1 MPAIERVLPER
12 GGHPVVA
19 LRGALTGF
27 GHGPPRIV
35 SLVPSLTELICD
47 LGLADCLVGRTA
59 FCVHPDRLLVGV
71 PRIGGTK
78 TPKLE
83 RILEL
88 APSHVLVNV
97 DENRREDAEWLA
109 ARVPALVVT
118 HPVEVEDHF
127 ELFVRLGALWD
138 RDAQAQQLSRRLDEA
153 LDRLS
158 ARSYDPIHLA
168 YLIWSEP
175 WMTISP
181 DTYIARL
188 LATVGLI
195 NVSISGCAERYPT
208 VAQERLAASD
218 VSALLLSSE
227 PCRFKASDRQRLLSL
242 RGLAGGSG
250 SGIPIL
256 GIDGE
261 MCSWYGSRVIQ
272 ALDYLAGY
280 RRRLEARIARRMS
293 RWSAHA
299 AN

>member
-1 MPAIERVLPER
+1 MPTIERSSPER

-19 LRGALTGF
+19 LRGALSGV

-47 LGLADCLVGRTA
+47 LGLADCVVGRTA
-59 FCVHPDRLLVGV
+59 FCVHPERALAGV

-88 APSHVLVNV
+88 APTHVLVNV

-109 ARVPALVVT
+109 ARVPILVVT

-127 ELFVRLGALWD
+127 ELFARLGTLWD
-138 RDAQAQQLSRRLDEA
+138 RGREAQQLGLRLSEA

-158 ARSYDPIHLA
+158 ARSYDPVQVA

-181 DTYIARL
+181 DTFIARM

-195 NVSISGCAERYPT
+195 NVPDPGCGGRYPA
-208 VAQERLAASD
+208 VAPERLAARD

-227 PCRFKASDRQRLLSL
+227 PCRFKLADRQRLLALSAL
-242 RGLAGGSG
+242 GGRSG
-250 SGIPIL
+250 PRIPIL

-261 MCSWYGSRVIQ
+261 MCSWYGSRVIH
-272 ALDYLAGY
+272 AFDYLAGY
-280 RRRLEARIARRMS
+280 RRRLEARIARRAS

-299 AN
+299 AS